1 MAGWSLPGDTSRAN
15 VIEFFGGRAILQR
28 LRTNEQ
34 IRIPK
39 VRVIDQNG
47 NQLGIMVTID
57 AIRLARQDDLD
68 LVEVSPKETP
78 PVCRILDYGKWKYQQ
93 QKKEHD
99 SRKRQHVQELK
110 EIRLRPKTDEHDL
123 DIKLRKAREFLEE
136 GAKVQITMVFR
147 GRERLHRDIGEEMFR
162 EMTSTLDDIGKVE
175 REARLEGRRM
185 IMIMIPKP
193 GAVIKPKAS
202 AAKNDEADAK
212 KPQRSGDGSTGS
224 GPLIPETAA
233 TSEPQTPSVPV
244 EAIGAEPAG
253 ESSASQA

>member
-1 MAGWSLPGDTSRAN
+1 M
-15 VIEFFGGRAILQR
+15 
-28 LRTNEQ
+28 
-34 IRIPK
+34 
-39 VRVIDQNG
+39 IDQNG

-123 DIKLRKAREFLEE
+123 DIKLKKAREFLEE

-147 GRERLHRDIGEEMFR
+147 GRERLHRDIGDEMFR
-162 EMTSTLDDIGKVE
+162 EMTTTLEDIGKVE

-193 GAVIKPKAS
+193 GAVIKPKSS
-202 AAKNDEADAK
+202 ATKGDEGESK
-212 KPQRSGDGSTGS
+212 KPQRSGDGSAES
-224 GPLIPETAA
+224 GPLIPETLVASETSAA
-233 TSEPQTPSVPV
+233 PV
-244 EAIGAEPAG
+244 ETPDLESAG
-253 ESSASQA
+253 ESSAAQA